1 MTRVTWSCDEHRATR
16 TMTRSPE
23 DISVGKERFRWCS
36 ETKRRIGKKL
46 RALEPFGSRALFKLC
61 REVFEAP
68 RLNLTSRYPAGLTLA
83 RGVSV
88 ISCANLC
95 MPVQKAECDSRP
107 QKIGGRMNG
116 HVLAPSFSLYREVP
130 SLPVQGDGRVVVPV
144 CGDKRSRH
152 KGLCIPV
159 QRCGKQIWHMQP
171 A

>member
-68 RLNLTSRYPAGLTLA
+68 RPNLELRYSARLALA
-83 RGVSV
+83 RGVAR
-88 ISCANLC
+88 IFCANLC
-95 MPVQKAECDSRP
+95 MPVQKAECLREA
-107 QKIGGRMNG
+107 QKNRRA
-116 HVLAPSFSLYREVP
+116 HERSCSCALFSLYREVLT
-130 SLPVQGDGRVVVPV
+130 LPVQSTCRVF
-144 CGDKRSRH
+144 RLR
-152 KGLCIPV
+152 
-159 QRCGKQIWHMQP
+159 
-171 A
+171 